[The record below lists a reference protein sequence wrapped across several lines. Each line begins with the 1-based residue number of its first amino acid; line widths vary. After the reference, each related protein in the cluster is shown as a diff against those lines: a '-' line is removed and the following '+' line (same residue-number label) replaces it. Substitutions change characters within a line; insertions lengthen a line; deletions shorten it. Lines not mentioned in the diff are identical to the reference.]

1 MSSQDS
7 VTFQD
12 LGLKPSILKGVAE
25 AGYTNPTDIQSR
37 AIPLVQ
43 AGKNVIAL
51 GQTGSGKTA
60 AFGLPMLD
68 RLAGGEPGIRGLI
81 LVPTRELCVQV
92 AENLRVYAQ
101 FAGLHV
107 RTAFGGIPIS
117 IQESALKRGVDVL
130 VACPGRLIDL
140 MQCNSVDLSR
150 VEMFVLD
157 EADRMLDMGFIPQ
170 IRRVLARLP
179 QERQNLMFSATMPG
193 EVEGLVRDYFGMSER
208 VQVGQRSEA
217 ASTITHRFET
227 MSATEKEPWLE
238 RLLRKRDGT
247 VLVFVKTKKRAE
259 ELGRKLKRV
268 GLPADSIHG
277 DKSAESRHVVLQAF
291 SRGKTRIMVATD
303 VAARGI
309 DVSSIG
315 LVVNFDMPRAL
326 EDYIHRVGRTGRA
339 GTEGEAISLITRL
352 DAGIQREILGHM
364 QKTSSGKARVVVDG
378 KTVMQPK
385 EKEEAKAE
393 AGGESRRDREA
404 EPRRDRDAEPRRD
417 RERRPRDERGA
428 SRRDGGDRPARG
440 GTDRSTR
447 RGDDVP
453 ASRPA
458 RPSRASQADVALEI
472 DITRAADGDAFGAG
486 VLDGAPAGEPAGGGR
501 DGRRRRRR

>member
-1 MSSQDS
+1 VSDQDTVS
-7 VTFQD
+7 FQD
-12 LGLKPSILKGVAE
+12 LGLKQPILKGVAA
-25 AGYTNPTDIQSR
+25 AGYANPTDIQSR

-68 RLAGGEPGIRGLI
+68 SLVGGEPGLRGLI

-107 RTAFGGIPIS
+107 RTAFGGIPIA

-150 VEMFVLD
+150 VGMFVLD

-238 RLLRKRDGT
+238 RLLRRRDGT

-339 GTEGEAISLITRL
+339 GTEGEAVSLITRL
-352 DAGIQREILGHM
+352 DAGIQREILAHM

-378 KTVMQPK
+378 KIVMQPK
-385 EKEEAKAE
+385 DDAPAGRAE
-393 AGGESRRDREA
+393 RGDDREA
-404 EPRRDRDAEPRRD
+404 KSGPSDRGQDRTPRE
-417 RERRPRDERGA
+417 ERRSARGGRD
-428 SRRDGGDRPARG
+428 DRPAR
-440 GTDRSTR
+440 TRDDRRPR
-447 RGDDVP
+447 RDDEAP
-453 ASRPA
+453 TARPA
-458 RPSRASQADVALEI
+458 RPRRAAQADVALEI
-472 DITRAADGDAFGAG
+472 EIAPAGGDAFGAG
-486 VLDGAPAGEPAGGGR
+486 VLDAGPSR
-501 DGRRRRRR
+501 DAAAEARGPRRRRRR

>member
-12 LGLKPSILKGVAE
+12 LGLKPSILKGVAA
-25 AGYTNPTDIQSR
+25 AGYANPTDIQAR

-68 RLAGGEPGIRGLI
+68 RIAGGEPGLRGLI

-339 GTEGEAISLITRL
+339 GTEGEAVSLITRL
-352 DAGIQREILGHM
+352 DAGIQRDILSHM
-364 QKTSSGKARVVVDG
+364 QKTSSGKARVVIDG

-385 EKEEAKAE
+385 EDRKE
-393 AGGESRRDREA
+393 GG
-404 EPRRDRDAEPRRD
+404 RDRDRGSDVEARGERGRD
-417 RERRPRDERGA
+417 RKPRDERGS
-428 SRRDGGDRPARG
+428 SRRDDGDRPSRG
-440 GTDRSTR
+440 RPERAPR
-447 RGDDVP
+447 RGDDAP
-453 ASRPA
+453 APRPA
-458 RPSRASQADVALEI
+458 RPRRAAQADVALEI
-472 DITRAADGDAFGAG
+472 EIAPPAADGFGAG
-486 VLDGAPAGEPAGGGR
+486 VLDAPQRAEGAAESRG
-501 DGRRRRRR
+501 GRRRRR

>member
-1 MSSQDS
+1 VSSQDS

-12 LGLKPSILKGVAE
+12 LGLKQSILKGVAE
-25 AGYTNPTDIQSR
+25 AGYANPTDIQSR

-117 IQESALKRGVDVL
+117 IQEAALKRGVDVL

-238 RLLRKRDGT
+238 RLLRRRDGT

-291 SRGKTRIMVATD
+291 SRGKTQIMVATD

-339 GTEGEAISLITRL
+339 GSEGEAISLITRL
-352 DAGIQREILGHM
+352 DAGIQRDILGHM

-385 EKEEAKAE
+385 EDPKE
-393 AGGESRRDREA
+393 GGRGRG
-404 EPRRDRDAEPRRD
+404 RDAERQDDRGSDRKPR
-417 RERRPRDERGA
+417 EERGS
-428 SRRDGGDRPARG
+428 SRRDGGERSGRSERSERSRPERAPR
-440 GTDRSTR
+440 RS
-447 RGDDVP
+447 DEAP
-453 ASRPA
+453 APRPA
-458 RPSRASQADVALEI
+458 RPRRAAQADVALEI
-472 DITRAADGDAFGAG
+472 EIAPPAADGFGAG
-486 VLDGAPAGEPAGGGR
+486 VLDAPPRAEGSAEQRG
-501 DGRRRRRR
+501 GRRRRR